1 MYGEEI
7 ASGAKHADNLSPV
20 IFGGFTLVRSI
31 NPLDVVTLPSLNELF
46 VVITHPYI
54 ELKTKDARL
63 IINNEIELEKAVV
76 QWGNLAGFVASLY
89 SKNYEL
95 LSKSI
100 KDVIIEPQRIKLIPN
115 YKEIVD
121 SASKYALGSGIS
133 GAGPSIFSICK
144 GKKNAE
150 LVLKRIKEITDKKNT
165 TYSLF
170 LSRINTSGIK
180 IIN

>member
-1 MYGEEI
+1 M
-7 ASGAKHADNLSPV
+7 
-20 IFGGFTLVRSI
+20 
-31 NPLDVVTLPSLNELF
+31 
-46 VVITHPYI
+46 I

-63 IINNEIELEKAVV
+63 LINKEIELEKAIV

-95 LSKSI
+95 LSKTI
-100 KDVIIEPQRIKLIPN
+100 QDVIIEPQRIKLIPN

-121 SASKYALGSGIS
+121 SVSKYALGSGIS

-150 LVLKRIKEITDKKNT
+150 LVLKRIKEITVKKNT
-165 TYSLF
+165 RYNLF
-170 LSRINTSGIK
+170 LSSINTTGIK